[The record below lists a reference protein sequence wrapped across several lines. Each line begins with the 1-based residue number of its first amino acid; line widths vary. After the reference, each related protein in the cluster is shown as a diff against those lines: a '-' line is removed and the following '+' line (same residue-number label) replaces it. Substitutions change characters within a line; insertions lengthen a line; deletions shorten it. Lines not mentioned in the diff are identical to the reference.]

1 MADHFGKV
9 RSLSIV
15 MPYYNEELNI
25 ERSIGGALD
34 YLRKRFDDYEVVA
47 VDDCSKDRTLELA
60 RAMQAAEPRLKVV
73 ALPANSKF
81 AGALKAGF
89 AAASKEYVFYTD
101 GDCPIE
107 FDDID
112 AAIALLDNCDVAV
125 GYRTTRDQEGILRK
139 LYTNGYRL
147 TLRFLLGLNFRD
159 VNFSFKLFPKK
170 SLDCIGIDSNGSFI
184 DAEILY
190 KLKKAGCCVGE
201 IPVRYHSRRLGES
214 TLASPTI
221 IFRIVRELF
230 AFWLAHR
237 KTPACA
243 PARRLDESADSADR
257 QR

>member
-1 MADHFGKV
+1 MAGSSRRP

-25 ERSIGGALD
+25 ERSINGALE
-34 YLRKRFDDYEVVA
+34 YLRKRFDDFEVVA
-47 VDDCSKDRTLELA
+47 VDDCSRDRTLELA
-60 RAMQAAEPRLKVV
+60 HALQAAEPRVKIV
-73 ALPANSKF
+73 ALAQNSKF

-89 AAASKEYVFYTD
+89 AAATKEYVFYTD

-107 FDDID
+107 YDDID
-112 AAIALLDNCDVAV
+112 QALDLIETCDVAI
-125 GYRTTRDQEGILRK
+125 GCRTTRDQEGILRK

-147 TLRFLLGLNFRD
+147 ALRVLLGLKFKD

-170 SLDCIGIDSNGSFI
+170 ALDAIVIESNGSFI

-190 KLKKAGCCVGE
+190 KLQKAGYCVGE
-201 IPVRYHSRRLGES
+201 IPVHYHSRRLGES

-221 IFRIVRELF
+221 IFRIIGELLR
-230 AFWLAHR
+230 FWLAHR
-237 KTPACA
+237 NIPGAA
-243 PARRLDESADSADR
+243 PVRRLDESTPPADR